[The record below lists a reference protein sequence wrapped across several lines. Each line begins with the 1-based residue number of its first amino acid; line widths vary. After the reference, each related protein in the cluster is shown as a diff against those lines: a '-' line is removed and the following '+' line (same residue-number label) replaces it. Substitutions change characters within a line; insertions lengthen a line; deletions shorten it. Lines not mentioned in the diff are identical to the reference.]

1 MSIEVSGLLYKALVL
16 LLVLIG
22 AFFLT
27 KIIAWAAKKYEDEA
41 K

>member
-1 MSIEVSGLLYKALVL
+1 MNIEVSGLLYNVL
-16 LLVLIG
+16 AFLLVLIG

-27 KIIAWAAKKYEDEA
+27 KIIAWAAKNYKDNA

>member
-1 MSIEVSGLLYKALVL
+1 MSVEVSGLLYNALAF

-27 KIIAWAAKKYEDEA
+27 KIIAWAAKKYGDDI